1 MDHTFKKKHT
11 KPFPKEKTNMS
22 HPSPTTTVLDP
33 FSPIPVLLGLK
44 LQILGLK
51 FTGLGVISSIN
62 HISMCA
68 ASPCSWSISSGPQD
82 CGVFFQNHK
91 LIHMLDALL
100 RPPDALLLLLELG
113 LSRRFNPEIPW
124 TFYCKVYCIHRY
136 LQLFQK
142 NWRGSWTTEAWL
154 RRSTSI
160 PLPLQLRILM
170 QIQLKHN

>member
-1 MDHTFKKKHT
+1 LAS
-11 KPFPKEKTNMS
+11 NSLALAWS
-22 HPSPTTTVLDP
+22 HPSTI
-33 FSPIPVLLGLK
+33 SQCVLLPLAVG
-44 LQILGLK
+44 QY
-51 FTGLGVISSIN
+51 
-62 HISMCA
+62 
-68 ASPCSWSISSGPQD
+68 PQD
-82 CGVFFQNHK
+82 PKIVGWFFQNHK

>member
-33 FSPIPVLLGLK
+33 FSQIPVLLGLK
-44 LQILGLK
+44 LQILVLK

-82 CGVFFQNHK
+82 CGVVFPEPQTDTHVGRVTSAPRRASS
-91 LIHMLDALL
+91 ALGAG
-100 RPPDALLLLLELG
+100 PV
-113 LSRRFNPEIPW
+113 PEVQP
-124 TFYCKVYCIHRY
+124 
-136 LQLFQK
+136 
-142 NWRGSWTTEAWL
+142 
-154 RRSTSI
+154 
-160 PLPLQLRILM
+160 
-170 QIQLKHN
+170 